1 MALTGPGWMVLR
13 LGPSI
18 PLRFEVGGDG
28 SKHRSWLQGGPRAT
42 ELAADLPERSLFDR
56 RVYPR
61 GTHVLSTSTFEFPS
75 TPSYAH
81 RAAESR
87 QEFLAVLGHPRV
99 RQPSCPD
106 TPILDSPD
114 EHT

>member
-1 MALTGPGWMVLR
+1 VPLDALGWMVLR

-18 PLRFEVGGDG
+18 PLRFRVGGDG
-28 SKHRSWLQGGPRAT
+28 STQRSWLPGGPRAT

-61 GTHVLSTSTFEFPS
+61 GTHVLSTSTFESAS

-81 RAAESR
+81 RTAETR
-87 QEFLAVLGHPRV
+87 QEFLAVLWHPRA
-99 RQPSCPD
+99 RQPSLSRY
-106 TPILDSPD
+106 PILDSP
-114 EHT
+114 